1 MEDSD
6 YLFTKLIDI
15 KFILVHIAIL
25 CIYKGIYRIID
36 KDFIKQVKPLSIAAL
51 GGIIFLAV
59 DETNTDL
66 GVKIIW
72 TLFAT
77 VIIWQWAQASLKIES
92 RKFKSGPKEN
102 SINAFYLPPPCKK
115 TKEFSDNDIPFY
127 VRFTLYEIKSGTKDY
142 GPIREENKI
151 FDSSD
156 YSEINEQFGTFDGY
170 KKLFEVGNSFE
181 LNNISYVID
190 SVRVD
195 VNSIFNDYSDGLIYN
210 GHGKPYNIQVIVDLK
225 RK

>member
-77 VIIWQWAQASLKIES
+77 VIIWQWAQASLKIRS
-92 RKFKSGPKEN
+92 RKFESEQIAGDSFRGFHLSRTCKRTYQFTN
-102 SINAFYLPPPCKK
+102 S
-115 TKEFSDNDIPFY
+115 DIPFY
-127 VRFTLYEIKSGTKDY
+127 VRFTLYEIKSGIKDF

-156 YSEINEQFGTFDGY
+156 YSEINEKFGTFGGY
-170 KKLFEVGNSFE
+170 GKTFKVGNSFD
-181 LNNISYVID
+181 LNNIPYLID
-190 SVRVD
+190 SVIVD
-195 VNSIFNDYSDGLIYN
+195 VNSVFNDYN
-210 GHGKPYNIQVIVDLK
+210 GHGTPYNIQVIVELR

>member
-6 YLFTKLIDI
+6 YLFTKLLDI
-15 KFILVHIAIL
+15 NFILVNIAIL
-25 CIYKGIYRIID
+25 CIYKGIYRFID
-36 KDFIKQVKPLSIAAL
+36 KNYIKQAKPLSIAVL
-51 GGIIFLAV
+51 GGVIFLV
-59 DETNTDL
+59 VEETNTDH
-66 GVKIIW
+66 GTNIIW

-77 VIIWQWAQASLKIES
+77 VLIWLWAQASLKIRS
-92 RKFKSGPKEN
+92 RKFESEQTAGDSFRGFHLPRTCKRTYQFTKS
-102 SINAFYLPPPCKK
+102 
-115 TKEFSDNDIPFY
+115 DIPFY

-170 KKLFEVGNSFE
+170 GKRFVVSNSFD
-181 LNNISYVID
+181 LNNISYLID
-190 SVRVD
+190 SVSVD
-195 VNSIFNDYSDGLIYN
+195 VNSIFNDYD
-210 GHGKPYNIQVIVDLK
+210 GHGTPYNIQVIVDLK